1 MSNLLSVVVPAYNE
15 KENIPLVYKEVI
27 STFDNLPD
35 YSCELFFVDDGSS
48 DGTSEVLK
56 DLSLEDDRVKFL
68 CFSRNFGKEIATSAG
83 LHHARGDAVIMMDAD
98 LQHPPSFIPEFISKW
113 ENGGE
118 VVIGL
123 RKKNENEGVIKKY
136 GSILFY
142 KIMNQI
148 GETPIIPCAT
158 DFRLIDRK
166 VIDVFCRLTER
177 NRMTR
182 GLVDWLGFRRDF
194 VSFEAPPRINGEASY
209 SFRKLLRLALNSF
222 VSHSLFPLRLAGYLG
237 SFITMIS
244 ALTGLFVVIE
254 KYVLNDPW
262 HFLFSGTAILALLI
276 LFLVGI
282 ILSCFGLV
290 ALYIA
295 NIHNEVL
302 NRPLYIISEK
312 SF

>member
-1 MSNLLSVVVPAYNE
+1 MSELLSVVIPAYNE
-15 KENIPLVYKEVI
+15 KENIPLIYQEVN
-27 STFDNLPD
+27 STFKNLPN
-35 YSCELFFVDDGSS
+35 YTSELLFVDDGSS

-56 DLSLEDDRVKFL
+56 DLSKKDPSVKFL

-83 LHHARGDAVIMMDAD
+83 LHYANGKAAIVMDAD
-98 LQHPPSFIPEFISKW
+98 LQHPPALIPEFISKW
-113 ENGGE
+113 KDGAE

-123 RKKNENEGVIKKY
+123 RKKNENEGLVKKY
-136 GSILFY
+136 GSIIFY
-142 KIMNQI
+142 KIMNRI
-148 GETPIIPCAT
+148 SEMPIIPCTT

-166 VIDVFCRLTER
+166 VIDVFCQLTER

-182 GLVDWLGFRRDF
+182 GLIDWLGFKRDF
-194 VSFEAPPRINGEASY
+194 VHFEAPARVNGEASY
-209 SFRKLLRLALNSF
+209 SYRKLLRLALNSF

-237 SFITMIS
+237 GFITVVS
-244 ALTGLFVVIE
+244 ALTWLFVVVE

-262 HFLFSGTAILALLI
+262 HLLFSGTAVLALLI

-290 ALYIA
+290 AMYIA

-302 NRPLYIISEK
+302 NRPLYIVSDK
-312 SF
+312 NF